1 MNKTW
6 KRQVFRH
13 TALYTAILMFSHTG
27 GGGGAQ
33 AQTQTQT
40 HKYAIVM
47 NGQNLPEVKWGQD
60 YKKLAQKSN
69 ERQFTH
75 TTNFHIKKNVTLS
88 FNNIDEV
95 VAEKKDVVVFGTAT
109 YLPPYGKVSGFDAD
123 KLKKRGDALGWIKTT
138 KPGLVG
144 YSYEG
149 VTCQNNYNNASSGC
163 PELIYKTQF
172 SFGQQGLKKKTTGG
186 LDIAEDKSRDNSPIY
201 KLQDYPGLG
210 VSFNL
215 SSESLVKSI
224 KYNKIISSFSEGV
237 TQQNGT
243 QNQHKDKNLVYT
255 TGDYQYKNK
264 YSSRYVGQNEH
275 SAIAFYL
282 NAKLHLLDKK
292 NIKNIAQGKTVNL
305 GTLKSYVEPTA
316 EWKNKRQNYFQGNW
330 TFEDKGTVSVKLKL
344 PEVKAGRCVNKN
356 NPNPNAKAPSPAL
369 TAPALWFGPVQNGKV
384 QMYSASVS
392 TYPDSSSSQIF
403 LQNLSRKD
411 DTSKPGR
418 YSLKPLST
426 SEIKSK
432 EPNFTGR
439 QTIIRLDGRVQQIKL
454 GQSNNEVVG
463 FNGNSNNATFG
474 IVSEGSFMPD
484 TSEWKK
490 VLLPWTVRVFADDS
504 KFKEFNKEEKDNKP
518 KYSQKYRSRDN
529 GKRERNLGDI
539 VNSPIVAVG
548 GYLATSANDGMVH
561 IFKKGNGGDE
571 RNYSLKLSYIPGTMP
586 RKDIE
591 NKDSTLAKELRA
603 FAEKGYVGDRYGV
616 DGGFVLR
623 QVNLNGK
630 DHVFMFGAMGFGGR
644 GAYALDLTKADGSD
658 PTKASL
664 FDVKDNGN
672 NGNNGNNRVELGY
685 TVGTPQIGK
694 THNGKYAAFLAS
706 GYATKKIDDPTNK
719 TALYVYDL
727 ENNGNLIKKIEVKDG
742 KGGLSSPTLVDKD
755 LDGTVDIAY
764 AGDRGGKMYRFDL
777 SGQSPDQWTV
787 RPIFEG
793 TKPITSAPAIS
804 QLKDKRVVIFGTG
817 SDLSEEDVDNMEEQY
832 IYGIFDDDTATTGT
846 VNFSGSG
853 GGLLEQVLSRDND
866 NKTLFLTDYKRSDG
880 SGSKGWV
887 VKLKDGQRVT
897 VKPTVVLRTAFVTI
911 RKYNDGGC
919 GAETAILGINT
930 ADGGKLTKKSARPIV
945 PDANKDVAQYSGH
958 KQTTKGKSIPIGCMQ
973 KGNEIVCP
981 NGYVYDKP
989 VNVRYLDEKKTDGFS
1004 TTADGDAGGSGIDP
1018 AGKRS
1023 GKNNRCFS
1031 QKGVRTLL
1039 MNDLDSLDITGP
1051 TCGMKRI
1058 SWREVFY

>member
-1 MNKTW
+1 
-6 KRQVFRH
+6 
-13 TALYTAILMFSHTG
+13 
-27 GGGGAQ
+27 
-33 AQTQTQT
+33 
-40 HKYAIVM
+40 
-47 NGQNLPEVKWGQD
+47 
-60 YKKLAQKSN
+60 
-69 ERQFTH
+69 
-75 TTNFHIKKNVTLS
+75 
-88 FNNIDEV
+88 
-95 VAEKKDVVVFGTAT
+95 
-109 YLPPYGKVSGFDAD
+109 
-123 KLKKRGDALGWIKTT
+123 
-138 KPGLVG
+138 
-144 YSYEG
+144 
-149 VTCQNNYNNASSGC
+149 
-163 PELIYKTQF
+163 
-172 SFGQQGLKKKTTGG
+172 
-186 LDIAEDKSRDNSPIY
+186 
-201 KLQDYPGLG
+201 
-210 VSFNL
+210 
-215 SSESLVKSI
+215 
-224 KYNKIISSFSEGV
+224 
-237 TQQNGT
+237 
-243 QNQHKDKNLVYT
+243 
-255 TGDYQYKNK
+255 
-264 YSSRYVGQNEH
+264 
-275 SAIAFYL
+275 
-282 NAKLHLLDKK
+282 
-292 NIKNIAQGKTVNL
+292 
-305 GTLKSYVEPTA
+305 
-316 EWKNKRQNYFQGNW
+316 
-330 TFEDKGTVSVKLKL
+330 
-344 PEVKAGRCVNKN
+344 
-356 NPNPNAKAPSPAL
+356 
-369 TAPALWFGPVQNGKV
+369 
-384 QMYSASVS
+384 
-392 TYPDSSSSQIF
+392 
-403 LQNLSRKD
+403 
-411 DTSKPGR
+411 
-418 YSLKPLST
+418 YSLADLA
-426 SEIKSK
+426 KSDI
-432 EPNFTGR
+432 ENRQPNFTGR
-439 QTIIRLDGRVQQIKL
+439 QTIIRLDGGVREIKL
-454 GQSNNEVVG
+454 NRSHEATGL
-463 FNGNSNNATFG
+463 NGNTNNNTFG
-474 IVSEGSFMPD
+474 IVQEYGFKPQD
-484 TSEWKK
+484 DEWKK
-490 VLLPWTVRVFADDS
+490 VLLPWTVRGFSNDNEFV
-504 KFKEFNKEEKDNKP
+504 KFNKESD
-518 KYSQKYRSRDN
+518 KYSQRYRIRDN
-529 GKRERNLGDI
+529 GNNSKRDLGDI

-586 RKDIE
+586 RKNIE
-591 NKDSTLAKELRA
+591 NNDSTLAKELRA

-623 QVNLNGK
+623 KVDNLNGQNR
-630 DHVFMFGAMGFGGR
+630 VFMFGAMGFGGR
-644 GAYALDLTKADGSD
+644 GAYALDLSKIDNSNPAGVSM
-658 PTKASL
+658 
-664 FDVKDNGN
+664 FDVKNDNG
-672 NGNNGNNRVELGY
+672 VKLGY

-706 GYATKKIDDPTNK
+706 GYATKDINNGENK

-727 ENNGNLIKKIEVKDG
+727 ENNNGTPIAKIEVPNG

-755 LDGTVDIAY
+755 LDGTIDIAY

-777 SGQSPDQWTV
+777 SSQSPDQWTV

-817 SDLSEEDVDNMEEQY
+817 SDLSEEDVDKTDEQY
-832 IYGIFDDDTATTGT
+832 IYGIFDDDTATTGS

-880 SGSKGWV
+880 SGDKGWV

-911 RKYNDGGC
+911 RKYNDNGC

-945 PDANKDVAQYSGH
+945 PEANTAVAQYSGH
-958 KQTTKGKSIPIGCMQ
+958 KQTAKGKSIPIGCMQ

>member
-1 MNKTW
+1 MNKTL
-6 KRQVFRH
+6 KRRVFRH
-13 TALYTAILMFSHTG
+13 TALYAAILMFSHTG
-27 GGGGAQ
+27 GGGAQ
-33 AQTQTQT
+33 AQT
-40 HKYAIVM
+40 HNYAIVM
-47 NGQNLPEVKWGQD
+47 NEQNQPEVKQVGSYSTLREKD
-60 YKKLAQKSN
+60 R
-69 ERQFTH
+69 ERKFIY
-75 TTNFHIKKNVTLS
+75 NKGRSGGGSVS
-88 FNNIDEV
+88 FNNSDELV
-95 VAEKKDVVVFGTAT
+95 SRQSGTAVFGTAT

-123 KLKKRGDALGWIKTT
+123 GLEKRNNAAGWIRTT
-138 KPGLVG
+138 RIALAG
-144 YSYEG
+144 YSY
-149 VTCQNNYNNASSGC
+149 ASVVCKSSTGC
-163 PELIYKTQF
+163 PKLVYKTRF
-172 SFGQQGLKKKTTGG
+172 SFDNPDLEKIGG
-186 LDIAEDKSRDNSPIY
+186 RLDRHTDPSRDNSPIY
-201 KLQDYPGLG
+201 KLKDHPWLG

-215 SSESLVKSI
+215 GSENTVKNGKSSSKL
-224 KYNKIISSFSEGV
+224 ISSFNENNNNQTIVSTTEGDPISLGD
-237 TQQNGT
+237 QQREHT
-243 QNQHKDKNLVYT
+243 AVVY
-255 TGDYQYKNK
+255 
-264 YSSRYVGQNEH
+264 
-275 SAIAFYL
+275 YL

-292 NIKNIAQGKTVNL
+292 GIKDITDKTVQL
-305 GTLKSYVEPTA
+305 GVLRPSIDVRLQRNTGLAGLLNFWASWDIKDNGQIP
-316 EWKNKRQNYFQGNW
+316 
-330 TFEDKGTVSVKLKL
+330 VKLGL
-344 PEVKAGRCVNKN
+344 PEVKAGRCINAN
-356 NPNPNAKAPSPAL
+356 NPNKSTKAPSPAL
-369 TAPALWFGPVQNGKV
+369 TAPALWFGPVQNGKME
-384 QMYSASVS
+384 MYSASVS
-392 TYPDSSSSQIF
+392 TYPDSSSSRIF
-403 LQNLSRKD
+403 LQNLKRKND
-411 DTSKPGR
+411 PNKPGR
-418 YSLKPLST
+418 YSLATLN
-426 SEIKSK
+426 KSDIESR
-432 EPNFTGR
+432 EPTFTGR
-439 QTIIRLDGRVQQIKL
+439 QTVIRLDKGVHQIKL
-454 GQSNNEVVG
+454 KGNEVEG
-463 FNGNSNNATFG
+463 FKGNNGNDTFG

-484 TSEWKK
+484 DSEWKK
-490 VLLPWTVRVFADDS
+490 VLLPWTVRGVNDDQ
-504 KFKEFNKEEKDNKP
+504 FKTFNKEEKNGKP

-529 GKRERNLGDI
+529 GNNSKRDLGDI

-591 NKDSTLAKELRA
+591 SKDSTLAKELRA

-658 PTKASL
+658 PTAVSL
-664 FDVKDNGN
+664 FDVKHDN
-672 NGNNGNNRVELGY
+672 NGNNSNNSNNSVQLGY

-694 THNGKYAAFLAS
+694 THDGKYAAFLAS
-706 GYATKKIDDPTNK
+706 GYATKTIDDQQNK
-719 TALYVYDL
+719 TALYVYNL
-727 ENNGNLIKKIEVKDG
+727 ESSGTLIKKIDVPGG

-777 SGQSPDQWTV
+777 SGQDPQQWSV
-787 RPIFEG
+787 RTIFSG
-793 TKPITSAPAIS
+793 NKPITSAPAVS

-817 SDLSEEDVDNMEEQY
+817 SDLSEEDVDNNDIQS
-832 IYGIFDDDTATTGT
+832 IYGIFDNDTDTGT
-846 VNFSGSG
+846 AQDGQG
-853 GGLLEQVLSRDND
+853 KGLLEQKLSEE

-880 SGSKGWV
+880 SGDKGWV
-887 VKLKDGQRVT
+887 VKLQPGQRVT

-945 PDANKDVAQYSGH
+945 PEANTAVAQYSGH

-1018 AGKRS
+1018 DGKRS